1 MSAFEY
7 LRQRC
12 APLSRKITRRQEIPL
27 PQCNALSGR
36 MVVPSCWMRLTPPEF
51 SADDGSSHRGF
62 VQKEDAG
69 LWHRAPRQHDT
80 PFFSPES
87 VFVSTSTL
95 CAISTVSSKLVIP
108 SFLSD
113 AFMPK
118 SRPWMSRFSRTES
131 SASRL
136 RCWLTTPHNALA
148 SNGCS
153 VRLRPASLTVPPSA
167 GPDRTG
173 YVRSLSFRLRSV
185 RDRPQVPDPLP
196 CRLMPD
202 RCGFGQMISWICF
215 SLNHQSGACRW
226 VYWEEMRA

>member
-1 MSAFEY
+1 
-7 LRQRC
+7 
-12 APLSRKITRRQEIPL
+12 
-27 PQCNALSGR
+27 
-36 MVVPSCWMRLTPPEF
+36 MVVPSCWMRLIKPQSF
-51 SADDGSSHRGF
+51 RRMSGSSPTVGSSRKRMRGLCN
-62 VQKEDAG
+62 KA
-69 LWHRAPRQHDT
+69 RASMIRR
-80 PFFSPES
+80 FSPPES

-95 CAISTVSSKLVIP
+95 CVISTVSSKLVIP

-167 GPDRTG
+167 
-173 YVRSLSFRLRSV
+173 
-185 RDRPQVPDPLP
+185 
-196 CRLMPD
+196 
-202 RCGFGQMISWICF
+202 
-215 SLNHQSGACRW
+215 
-226 VYWEEMRA
+226 RA